1 MDFPLSVL
9 EAMGCNLPVVAYPY
23 GGLPLALEPG
33 EGLVFVESDEAMLS
47 AIESVKRIPV
57 ATRKKAEPYAW
68 EHVAGRFLETMQG
81 VGDAGTY
88 VRAV

>member
-9 EAMGCNLPVVAYPY
+9 EAMACNLPVVAYPY

-33 EGLVFVESDEAMLS
+33 EGLIFVESDEAMLN
-47 AIESVKRIPV
+47 AIESVKSIPV

-68 EHVAGRFLETMQG
+68 ERVAGRFLETMQG
-81 VGDAGTY
+81 AGDAETH
-88 VRAV
+88 VCAV